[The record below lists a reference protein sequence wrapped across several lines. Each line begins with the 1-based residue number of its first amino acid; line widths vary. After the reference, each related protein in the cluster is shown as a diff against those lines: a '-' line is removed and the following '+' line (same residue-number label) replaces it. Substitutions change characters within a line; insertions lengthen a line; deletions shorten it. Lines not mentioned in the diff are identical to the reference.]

1 MKGESY
7 NTGKKNEK
15 QSWARLQK
23 LGFIRPTSQQR
34 KNVVEAYLSK
44 GKEIKLKGYDLIKLP
59 NEELLNDVSMEPIPV
74 RFIEK
79 IAIHLNN
86 STTLNID
93 KEGLTQINTTEDIF
107 EDDEIRK
114 YRDMVVDID
123 IVVDTTKL
131 KNLVYKYVG
140 ELLATQFK
148 DDNPK

>member
-1 MKGESY
+1 MPRVVPKG
-7 NTGKKNEK
+7 
-15 QSWARLQK
+15 QHDPA
-23 LGFIRPTSQQR
+23 F
-34 KNVVEAYLSK
+34 
-44 GKEIKLKGYDLIKLP
+44 
-59 NEELLNDVSMEPIPV
+59 EELLNDVSMETIPV

-79 IAIHLNN
+79 ISIHLNN

-131 KNLVYKYVG
+131 KTLVYKYVG